1 MDQEAI
7 RKALHDHI
15 VEEILL
21 RSEPLGADE
30 DLFDAGFDSMSVSRV
45 LVFVEDRYGVV
56 IPDEEVVLDE
66 IATLEQMAEFVARY
80 LRGKQP

>member
-1 MDQEAI
+1 MDRDGI

-21 RSEPLGADE
+21 RSEPLRSDE

-45 LVFVEDRYGVV
+45 LVFVEEQFGVV
-56 IPDEEVVLDE
+56 IPDEEVVIDE
-66 IATLEQMAEFVARY
+66 IATLDALTHFVARY
-80 LRGKQP
+80 LRDKGP